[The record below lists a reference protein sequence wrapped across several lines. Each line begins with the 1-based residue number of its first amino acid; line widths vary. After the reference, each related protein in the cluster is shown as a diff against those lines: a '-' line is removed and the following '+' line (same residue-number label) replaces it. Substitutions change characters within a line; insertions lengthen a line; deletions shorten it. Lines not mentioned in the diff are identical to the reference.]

1 MSGKRKAP
9 GPIARLRAWAQT
21 VPHLFAKMTVLYC
34 VAFASGASIWALRIL
49 SRTGN
54 DPANLLAIIL
64 GFFGGELL
72 IMGLKT
78 ITEKRGQKDE

>member
-1 MSGKRKAP
+1 MSGKHTAP
-9 GPIARLRAWAQT
+9 GLLERIRSI
-21 VPHLFAKMTVLYC
+21 PHLFAKLTVIYC

-49 SRTGN
+49 SRTGH

>member
-1 MSGKRKAP
+1 MSGKREKP
-9 GPIARLRAWAQT
+9 GLLDRIWAI
-21 VPHLFAKMTVLYC
+21 PHLFAKITVLYC

>member
-1 MSGKRKAP
+1 MSGKRERP
-9 GPIARLRAWAQT
+9 GLLERIRAI
-21 VPHLFAKMTVLYC
+21 PHLFAKITVLYC
-34 VAFASGASIWALRIL
+34 VAFASGASIWSLRIL
-49 SRTGN
+49 SRTGH
-54 DPANLLAIIL
+54 DPASLLAIIL

>member
-1 MSGKRKAP
+1 MSGKRERP
-9 GPIARLRAWAQT
+9 GLLERIRAI
-21 VPHLFAKMTVLYC
+21 PHLFAKITVLYC
-34 VAFASGASIWALRIL
+34 VAFASGASVWALRIL
-49 SRTGN
+49 SRTGH

>member
-1 MSGKRKAP
+1 MSGKRERP
-9 GPIARLRAWAQT
+9 GLLDRIRAI
-21 VPHLFAKMTVLYC
+21 PHQFAKITVLYC
-34 VAFASGASIWALRIL
+34 VAFASGASIWSLRIL
-49 SRTGN
+49 SRTGH

>member
-1 MSGKRKAP
+1 MSGKHTAP
-9 GPIARLRAWAQT
+9 GLLERIRAI
-21 VPHLFAKMTVLYC
+21 PHLFAKITVLYC
-34 VAFASGASIWALRIL
+34 VAFASGASIWSLRIL
-49 SRTGN
+49 SRTGH
-54 DPANLLAIIL
+54 DPASLLAIIL

>member
-21 VPHLFAKMTVLYC
+21 VPHLFAKITVLYC
-34 VAFASGASIWALRIL
+34 VAFASGASIWALRII
-49 SRTGN
+49 SRTGSH
-54 DPANLLAIIL
+54 PANLLATIL

-72 IMGLKT
+72 LLCLKT
-78 ITEKRGQKDE
+78 ILEKK

>member
-1 MSGKRKAP
+1 MSGKHTAP
-9 GPIARLRAWAQT
+9 GLLERIRAI
-21 VPHLFAKMTVLYC
+21 PHLFAKITVIYC
-34 VAFASGASIWALRIL
+34 VVFASGASIWSLRIL
-49 SRTGN
+49 SRTGH